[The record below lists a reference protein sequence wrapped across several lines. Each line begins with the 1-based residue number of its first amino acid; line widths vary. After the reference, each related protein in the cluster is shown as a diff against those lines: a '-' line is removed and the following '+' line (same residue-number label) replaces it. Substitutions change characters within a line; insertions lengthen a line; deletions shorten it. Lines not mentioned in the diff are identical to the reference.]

1 MEEQT
6 TAPEVQSEPTATVNN
21 EQPTTQTEPSFIDS
35 LPEDIRGESSLQ
47 NFTDAGQLAK
57 SYIHAQRMVGADKMP
72 VPTKNFTDDDWK
84 ETFTKLGVP
93 SSPDKYEVNYNLQ
106 EGANDQP
113 VKDFISH
120 AHTLGLLPKQLQ
132 GVLDYYGNLE
142 QTSLDNAQKDQELN
156 RVNNE
161 TALRKEFG
169 LAYDKKLNQANDVF
183 KNFFAEEL
191 AEVKLQD
198 GTSIGNHPGFIKA
211 LATMSE
217 KFSEDTISAGQES
230 AGGLLTP
237 QEAQK
242 EVSKIMGDLKHPY
255 WIKEHPN
262 HDAAVK
268 EVADLNNM
276 IHPVSTG

>member
-93 SSPDKYEVNYNLQ
+93 SSPDKYDVQYNLQ

-142 QTSLDNAQKDQELN
+142 QTSLDNAQKEQELN

>member
-6 TAPEVQSEPTATVNN
+6 TAPEVQSETTIN
-21 EQPTTQTEPSFIDS
+21 EQAPTETQSFVDT
-35 LPEDIRGESSLQ
+35 LPEDIRAESSLQ

-72 VPTKNFTDDDWK
+72 VPTNNFTDDDLK

-93 SSPDKYEVNYNLQ
+93 ASPDKYDVNYNLQ

-142 QTSLDNAQKDQELN
+142 QSSLDNAQKDQELN

-161 TALRKEFG
+161 TSLRKEFG

-217 KFSEDTISAGQES
+217 KFSEDTISASQES

-242 EVSKIMGDLKHPY
+242 EVSKIMGDPKHPY

-268 EVADLNNM
+268 EVADLNGM

>member
-1 MEEQT
+1 
-6 TAPEVQSEPTATVNN
+6 
-21 EQPTTQTEPSFIDS
+21 
-35 LPEDIRGESSLQ
+35 
-47 NFTDAGQLAK
+47 
-57 SYIHAQRMVGADKMP
+57 MP
-72 VPTKNFTDDDWK
+72 
-84 ETFTKLGVP
+84 L
-93 SSPDKYEVNYNLQ
+93 
-106 EGANDQP
+106 
-113 VKDFISH
+113 
-120 AHTLGLLPKQLQ
+120 
-132 GVLDYYGNLE
+132 LDYYGNLE
-142 QTSLDNAQKDQELN
+142 QSSLDNAQKDQELN

-161 TALRKEFG
+161 TSLRKEFG

-242 EVSKIMGDLKHPY
+242 EVSKIMGDPKHPY

-268 EVADLNNM
+268 EVADLNGM
-276 IHPVSTG
+276 IHSVSTG

>member
-6 TAPEVQSEPTATVNN
+6 TAPDVQSEPTTTVNN

-93 SSPDKYEVNYNLQ
+93 SSPDKYDVQYNLQ

>member
-6 TAPEVQSEPTATVNN
+6 TAPEVQSETTIN
-21 EQPTTQTEPSFIDS
+21 EQAPVETQSFVDT
-35 LPEDIRGESSLQ
+35 LPEDIRSESSLQ

-93 SSPDKYEVNYNLQ
+93 ASPDKYDVNYNLQ
-106 EGANDQP
+106 EGATDQP

-120 AHTLGLLPKQLQ
+120 AHTLGLLPQQLQ

-169 LAYDKKLNQANDVF
+169 LAFDTKVNAANNMF

-217 KFSEDTISAGQES
+217 KISEDTISAGQES
-230 AGGLLTP
+230 ASGLLTP

-242 EVSKIMGDLKHPY
+242 EVSKIMGDPKHPY

-268 EVADLNNM
+268 EVADLNGM

>member
-6 TAPEVQSEPTATVNN
+6 TAPEVQSEPTATINN
-21 EQPTTQTEPSFIDS
+21 EQPQAQPSFIDS
-35 LPEDIRGESSLQ
+35 LPEDIRSESSLQ

-93 SSPDKYEVNYNLQ
+93 SSPEKYDVNYNLQ

-120 AHTLGLLPKQLQ
+120 AHTLGLLPQQLQ

-242 EVSKIMGDLKHPY
+242 EVSKIMGDINHPY

>member
-21 EQPTTQTEPSFIDS
+21 EQPQAQPSFIDS
-35 LPEDIRGESSLQ
+35 LPEDIRSESSLQ

-93 SSPDKYEVNYNLQ
+93 SSPEKYDVNYNLQ

-120 AHTLGLLPKQLQ
+120 AHTLGLLPQQLQ

-242 EVSKIMGDLKHPY
+242 EVSKIMGDINHPY

>member
-6 TAPEVQSEPTATVNN
+6 TAPEVQSETTIN
-21 EQPTTQTEPSFIDS
+21 EQAPVETQSFVDT
-35 LPEDIRGESSLQ
+35 LPEDIRSESSLQ

-93 SSPDKYEVNYNLQ
+93 ASPDKYDVNYNLQ
-106 EGANDQP
+106 EGATDQP

-120 AHTLGLLPKQLQ
+120 AHTLGLLPQQLQ

-169 LAYDKKLNQANDVF
+169 LAFDTKVNAANNVF

-217 KFSEDTISAGQES
+217 KISEDTISAGQES
-230 AGGLLTP
+230 ASGLLTP

-242 EVSKIMGDLKHPY
+242 EVSKIMGDPKHPY

-268 EVADLNNM
+268 EVADLNGM

>member
-21 EQPTTQTEPSFIDS
+21 EQPQAQPSFIDS
-35 LPEDIRGESSLQ
+35 LPEDIRSESSLQ

-93 SSPDKYEVNYNLQ
+93 SSPEKYDVQYNLQ

-120 AHTLGLLPKQLQ
+120 AHTLGLLPQQLQ

-242 EVSKIMGDLKHPY
+242 EVSKIMGDINHPY

>member
-6 TAPEVQSEPTATVNN
+6 TAPEVQSETTTTETAPV
-21 EQPTTQTEPSFIDS
+21 ETQSFVDT
-35 LPEDIRGESSLQ
+35 LPEDIRAESSLQ

-93 SSPDKYEVNYNLQ
+93 ASPEKYDVNYNLQ

-120 AHTLGLLPKQLQ
+120 AHTLGLLPQQLQ

-161 TALRKEFG
+161 TSLRKEFG
-169 LAYDKKLNQANDVF
+169 LAFDTKVNAANNMF

-211 LATMSE
+211 LASMSE
-217 KFSEDTISAGQES
+217 KISEDTISAGQES

-242 EVSKIMGDLKHPY
+242 EVTKIMADTKHPY
-255 WIKEHPN
+255 WLKDHPG
-262 HDAAVK
+262 HSTAVK
-268 EVADLNNM
+268 EMADLHNM
-276 IHPVSTG
+276 IHPNL

>member
-6 TAPEVQSEPTATVNN
+6 TAPEVQSETTIN
-21 EQPTTQTEPSFIDS
+21 EQAPTETQSFVDT
-35 LPEDIRGESSLQ
+35 LPEDIRSESSLQ

-72 VPTKNFTDDDWK
+72 VPTNNFTDDDWK

-161 TALRKEFG
+161 TSLRKEFG

-242 EVSKIMGDLKHPY
+242 EVSKIMGDPKHPY

-268 EVADLNNM
+268 EVADLNGM

>member
-6 TAPEVQSEPTATVNN
+6 TAPEVQSETTIN
-21 EQPTTQTEPSFIDS
+21 EQAPTETQSFVDT
-35 LPEDIRGESSLQ
+35 LPEDIRSESSLQ

-72 VPTKNFTDDDWK
+72 VPTNNFTDDDWK

-93 SSPDKYEVNYNLQ
+93 ASPDKYDVNYNLQ

-142 QTSLDNAQKDQELN
+142 QSSLDNAQKDQELN

-161 TALRKEFG
+161 TSLRKEFG

-242 EVSKIMGDLKHPY
+242 EVSKIMGDPKHPY

-268 EVADLNNM
+268 EVADLNGM

>member
-93 SSPDKYEVNYNLQ
+93 ASPDKYDVNYNLQ

>member
-6 TAPEVQSEPTATVNN
+6 TAPEVQSETTIN
-21 EQPTTQTEPSFIDS
+21 EQAPTETQSFVDT
-35 LPEDIRGESSLQ
+35 LPEDIRSESSLQ

-72 VPTKNFTDDDWK
+72 VPTNNFTDDDWK

-93 SSPDKYEVNYNLQ
+93 ASPDKYDVNYNLQ

-142 QTSLDNAQKDQELN
+142 QSSLDNAQKDQELN

-161 TALRKEFG
+161 TSLRKEFG

-217 KFSEDTISAGQES
+217 KFSEDTISASQES

-242 EVSKIMGDLKHPY
+242 EVSKIMGDPKHPY

-268 EVADLNNM
+268 EVADLNGM

>member
-72 VPTKNFTDDDWK
+72 VPTNNFTDDDWK

-93 SSPDKYEVNYNLQ
+93 SSPDKYDVNYNLQ

>member
-6 TAPEVQSEPTATVNN
+6 TAPEVQSETTIN
-21 EQPTTQTEPSFIDS
+21 EQAPTETQSFVDT
-35 LPEDIRGESSLQ
+35 LPEDIRAESSLQ

-72 VPTKNFTDDDWK
+72 VPTNNFTDDDWK

-93 SSPDKYEVNYNLQ
+93 ASPDKYDVNYNLQ

-161 TALRKEFG
+161 TSLRKEFG

-217 KFSEDTISAGQES
+217 KFSEDTISASQES

-242 EVSKIMGDLKHPY
+242 EVSKIMGDPKHPY

-268 EVADLNNM
+268 EVADLNGM

>member
-1 MEEQT
+1 M
-6 TAPEVQSEPTATVNN
+6 
-21 EQPTTQTEPSFIDS
+21 
-35 LPEDIRGESSLQ
+35 LRDI
-47 NFTDAGQLAK
+47 LAFVDEIWYLFVFLK
-57 SYIHAQRMVGADKMP
+57 
-72 VPTKNFTDDDWK
+72 K

-93 SSPDKYEVNYNLQ
+93 ASPDKYDVNYNLQ

-161 TALRKEFG
+161 TSLRKEFG

-217 KFSEDTISAGQES
+217 KFSEDTISASQES

-242 EVSKIMGDLKHPY
+242 EVSKIMGDPKHPY

-268 EVADLNNM
+268 EVADLNGM

>member
-6 TAPEVQSEPTATVNN
+6 TAPEVQSETTIN
-21 EQPTTQTEPSFIDS
+21 EQAPTETQSFVDT
-35 LPEDIRGESSLQ
+35 LPEDIRAESSLQ

-72 VPTKNFTDDDWK
+72 VPTNNFTDDDWK

-93 SSPDKYEVNYNLQ
+93 ASPDKYDVNYNLQ

-142 QTSLDNAQKDQELN
+142 QSSLDNAQKDQELN

-161 TALRKEFG
+161 TSLRKEFG

-217 KFSEDTISAGQES
+217 KFSEDTISASQES

-242 EVSKIMGDLKHPY
+242 EVSKIMGDPKHPY

-268 EVADLNNM
+268 EVADLNGM

>member
-6 TAPEVQSEPTATVNN
+6 TAPEVQSETTIN
-21 EQPTTQTEPSFIDS
+21 EQAPVETQSFVDT
-35 LPEDIRGESSLQ
+35 LPEDIRSESSLQ

-93 SSPDKYEVNYNLQ
+93 ASPDKYDVNYNLQ
-106 EGANDQP
+106 EGATDQP

-120 AHTLGLLPKQLQ
+120 AHTLGLLPQQLQ

-142 QTSLDNAQKDQELN
+142 QSSLDNAQKDQELN

-169 LAYDKKLNQANDVF
+169 LAFDTKVNAANNVF

-217 KFSEDTISAGQES
+217 KISEDTISAGQES
-230 AGGLLTP
+230 ASGLLTP

-242 EVSKIMGDLKHPY
+242 EVSKIMGDPKHPY

-268 EVADLNNM
+268 EVADLNGM

>member
-21 EQPTTQTEPSFIDS
+21 EQPQAQPSFIDS
-35 LPEDIRGESSLQ
+35 LPEDIRSESSLQ

-93 SSPDKYEVNYNLQ
+93 SSPDKYDVQYNLQ

-120 AHTLGLLPKQLQ
+120 AHTLGLLPQQLQ

-242 EVSKIMGDLKHPY
+242 EVSKIMGDINHPY

>member
-6 TAPEVQSEPTATVNN
+6 TAPEVQSETTIN
-21 EQPTTQTEPSFIDS
+21 EQAPAETQSFVDT
-35 LPEDIRGESSLQ
+35 LPEDIRAESSLQ

-72 VPTKNFTDDDWK
+72 VPTNNFTDDDWK

-93 SSPDKYEVNYNLQ
+93 ASPDKYDVNYNLQ

-142 QTSLDNAQKDQELN
+142 QSSLDNAQKDQELN

-161 TALRKEFG
+161 TSLRKEFG

-217 KFSEDTISAGQES
+217 KFSEDTISASQES

-242 EVSKIMGDLKHPY
+242 EVSKIMGDPKHPY

-268 EVADLNNM
+268 EVADLNGM